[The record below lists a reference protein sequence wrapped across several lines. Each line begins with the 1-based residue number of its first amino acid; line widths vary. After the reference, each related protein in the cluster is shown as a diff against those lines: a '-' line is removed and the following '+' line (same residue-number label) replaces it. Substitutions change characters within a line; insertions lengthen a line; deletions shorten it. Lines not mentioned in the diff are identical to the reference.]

1 MNDLDLLANTSK
13 KIKSKEEVKKQ
24 TEIKVEEKDDNGE
37 ILDLLKKRM
46 EMGVRKYGHGVRV
59 DQNTQDFGTED
70 DDWELMALEE
80 MLDGLI
86 YTTAQII
93 RYRRKKNLS
102 EEKKNVNL

>member
-13 KIKSKEEVKKQ
+13 KIKSKEEVKK
-24 TEIKVEEKDDNGE
+24 EIEVKIEEKDDNGE

-59 DQNTQDFGTED
+59 EQNTQDFGTED

-102 EEKKNVNL
+102 EEKKNINL

>member
-13 KIKSKEEVKKQ
+13 KIKSKEEVKKD
-24 TEIKVEEKDDNGE
+24 TEVKIEEKDDNGE

-93 RYRRKKNLS
+93 RYRRKKKLS
-102 EEKKNVNL
+102 EEKKNINL

>member
-13 KIKSKEEVKKQ
+13 KIKSKEEVKKD
-24 TEIKVEEKDDNGE
+24 TEVKIEEKDDNGE

-59 DQNTQDFGTED
+59 NQNTQDFGTED

-93 RYRRKKNLS
+93 RYRRKKNSS
-102 EEKKNVNL
+102 EEKKNINL

>member
-13 KIKSKEEVKKQ
+13 KIKSNEEVKK
-24 TEIKVEEKDDNGE
+24 EIEVKIEEKDDNGE

-46 EMGVRKYGHGVRV
+46 EMGVRKYGHGVKV

-93 RYRRKKNLS
+93 RYRRKKNVS
-102 EEKKNVNL
+102 EEKKNINL